1 MKCIHSAKGTS
12 AFLGGEGLGVFP
24 NFTLEVW
31 VSLNTPPTHKHMH
44 ICTPTP
50 TPEVKIQGSQGRH
63 RGGGSRGTNLGINV
77 GAQKNSLCTWRVAT
91 PLGWP
96 LVPIQGCGPADAF
109 FLPFSGGGVPNPFEG
124 GGVENVPGQD
134 SFDQTQG
141 RGPMC
146 YKHSPKEAVRR
157 IFRQSH
163 SQTKMTSPK
172 SSYPGR

>member
-109 FLPFSGGGVPNPFEG
+109 FLPFSGGGSQTPLRG
-124 GGVENVPGQD
+124 GG
-134 SFDQTQG
+134 SKMSQG
-141 RGPMC
+141 RIPLTKPRGGDPC
-146 YKHSPKEAVRR
+146 ATNILPRKQSEEFSDSHTVRR
-157 IFRQSH
+157 
-163 SQTKMTSPK
+163 K
-172 SSYPGR
+172 